1 MASRDSEG
9 MVTLSSGVRGPIHYS
24 FKKDPSVDAPFLV
37 KVQIETD
44 KLEKFCGARP
54 PRSVTLN

>member
-1 MASRDSEG
+1 

-37 KVQIETD
+37 KVQIEPD